1 MSTSTIFLTEYNFL
15 TLDIHVAKMIA
26 VDVTSDGDYYDL
38 FDLFIFI

>member
-15 TLDIHVAKMIA
+15 TLDIHVTKMIA
-26 VDVTSDGDYYDL
+26 VDVTLFDL